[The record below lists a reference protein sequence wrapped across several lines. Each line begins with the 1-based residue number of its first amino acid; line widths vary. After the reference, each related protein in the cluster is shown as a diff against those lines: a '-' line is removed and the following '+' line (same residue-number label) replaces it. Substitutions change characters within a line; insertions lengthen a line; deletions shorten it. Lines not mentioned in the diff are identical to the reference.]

1 MRTEAA
7 PPAIAPTQDVL
18 APADPFPGRT
28 YGNLDAKTC
37 LRELDEREVP
47 YERFGRARGVST
59 PVLLMGPLHGVL
71 FFHADAPDWLTSA
84 RREVLDCRLV
94 LSLDDFA
101 RALSARGVT
110 SVVHY
115 GIYRSDVPLPAHGRP
130 QHHVAGLAIDV
141 AAFVKADATRIE
153 VLRDWSRKGG
163 VKSCSE
169 DAPAAGLSN
178 NALELRGIL
187 CDVAKEKMFH
197 QVLTPNHNAQHRDH
211 FHLEVMRG
219 TSWTLMQ

>member
-1 MRTEAA
+1 
-7 PPAIAPTQDVL
+7 
-18 APADPFPGRT
+18 
-28 YGNLDAKTC
+28 
-37 LRELDEREVP
+37 
-47 YERFGRARGVST
+47 
-59 PVLLMGPLHGVL
+59 GPLHGVL

-101 RALSARGVT
+101 RDLAARGIT

-163 VKSCSE
+163 VRSCNDE
-169 DAPAAGLSN
+169 APAAGLSSG
-178 NALELRGIL
+178 ALELRGIL
-187 CDVAKEKMFH
+187 CDLAKDRMFH
-197 QVLTPNHNAQHRDH
+197 QVLTPNHDARHRDH